1 MKENGGQKV
10 HYLQKPVKLSL
21 TTGERERER
30 ERERSSGMEIIYIL
44 NCPSEF
50 WSIKKKGNYFFD
62 Q

>member
-30 ERERSSGMEIIYIL
+30 KKSSGMEIIYI
-44 NCPSEF
+44 
-50 WSIKKKGNYFFD
+50 FFAV
-62 Q
+62 QGGFYRIS

>member
-30 ERERSSGMEIIYIL
+30 ERERKKSSGMEIIYIFL
-44 NCPSEF
+44 LSREAFIAFHNTH
-50 WSIKKKGNYFFD
+50 
-62 Q
+62 